1 VLITERR
8 TGRSGGVVADLVAV
22 AAGVALV
29 LVAALLG
36 WRLLAAGVDL
46 DLPWPPLLAH
56 WLPHVG
62 PGTPAAVLVA
72 GLVATHGPG
81 LAARLGWRPLLA
93 LAYPASVL
101 WTFSLALVDGWQRGV
116 ADRLTTKDE
125 YLHDVPLVHDIPL
138 LLRTFA
144 DHILTTAVDPAQTWF
159 WTTHVGAHPPL
170 AFLLFVWLDRL
181 GLGGGGP
188 AGVFVILVG
197 ASACVAVAVAL
208 GALGAEW
215 VARRALPFGVL
226 LPGAV
231 WVGVSA
237 DGLFAAVLA
246 WSVALVALGATG
258 AGLRAAVAATAGG
271 VLFGCCLYLSY
282 GLALGVLLPLAVLV
296 HTRAGRAAVL
306 VGCGVGAVVLAF
318 AASGFW
324 WFTGYADVKVIY
336 AASIAA
342 TRPYLY
348 FGLADIAAVLFAAG
362 PALVAGLRRAVWAA
376 VSGPAVPFR
385 RAAMPGPAV
394 PPGPAG
400 RPSPAGRA
408 GPAALLVGAAL
419 AALLLADLSGMS
431 KGEVER
437 IWLPFVVWLV
447 PLAALLNRRRGWLLA
462 QAALAL
468 AVNHLLLT
476 VW

>member
-1 VLITERR
+1 LITEPR
-8 TGRSGGVVADLVAV
+8 TGRRGAVVADLAAV
-22 AAGVALV
+22 AAAVALV

-36 WRLLAAGVDL
+36 WRLLAAGMDI

-72 GLVATHGPG
+72 ALVAIHGPG
-81 LAARLGWRPLLA
+81 LAERLRWRPLLA
-93 LAYPASVL
+93 LAYPTSVL
-101 WTFSLALVDGWQRGV
+101 WTFSLALVDGWQRGIV
-116 ADRLTTKDE
+116 DRLTTKDE
-125 YLHDVPLVHDIPL
+125 YLHDVPLAHDIPL

-144 DHILTTAVDPAQTWF
+144 DHILTIAVDPAQTWF

-208 GALGAEW
+208 RALGVEG

-226 LPGAV
+226 VPGAV

-246 WSVALVALGATG
+246 WSVALVAVGATG
-258 AGLRAAVAATAGG
+258 SGFRSAVASAAGG
-271 VLFGCCLYLSY
+271 ALFGCCLYLSY
-282 GLALGVLLPLAVLV
+282 GLALGALLPLAVLV

-306 VGCGVGAVVLAF
+306 AGCGLATVVLAF
-318 AASGFW
+318 TLAGFW

-348 FGLADIAAVLFAAG
+348 FGLADIAAVLFATG
-362 PALVAGLRRAVWAA
+362 PAVVAGLRRAVAA
-376 VSGPAVPFR
+376 LVPARVGPGSGDLARSGARPGARVPTGV
-385 RAAMPGPAV
+385 PGPAV
-394 PPGPAG
+394 
-400 RPSPAGRA
+400 
-408 GPAALLVGAAL
+408 LLAGAAL
-419 AALLLADLSGMS
+419 AAILLADLSGMS

-437 IWLPFVVWLV
+437 IWLPFVMWLV
-447 PLAALLNRRRGWLLA
+447 PLAALLDHRRSWLLG
-462 QAALAL
+462 QAGLAL

>member
-1 VLITERR
+1 MRAGYGGQVLITERR
-8 TGRSGGVVADLVAV
+8 TGRHGGLVADLLAV
-22 AAGVALV
+22 AAAVALV
-29 LVAALLG
+29 VVAALLG
-36 WRLLAAGVDL
+36 WRLLGAGQDL

-56 WLPHVG
+56 WMPHVG

-72 GLVATHGPG
+72 ALVATHGPG
-81 LAARLGWRPLLA
+81 LAARLRWRPLLA

-101 WTFSLALVDGWQRGV
+101 WTLSLALVDGWQRGI
-116 ADRLTTKDE
+116 ADRLTTRDE

-138 LLRTFA
+138 LLRTFS

-170 AFLLFVWLDRL
+170 AFLLFLWLDRL

-188 AGVFVILVG
+188 AGVVVILVG
-197 ASACVAVAVAL
+197 SSACVAVAVAL
-208 GALGAEW
+208 RALGAEG
-215 VARRALPFGVL
+215 VARRALSFGVL

-246 WSVALVALGATG
+246 WSVALVAVGVAG
-258 AGLRAAVAATAGG
+258 AGFRPAVAATAGG
-271 VLFGCCLYLSY
+271 ALFGCCLYLSY

-296 HTRAGRAAVL
+296 HARAGRAAVL
-306 VGCGVGAVVLAF
+306 AGCGLGAVVLAF
-318 AASGFW
+318 TASGFW

-348 FGLADIAAVLFAAG
+348 FGLADIAAVLFATG
-362 PALVAGLRRAVWAA
+362 PALVAGLRRAVAGLGSVSTPGRLAPEPPVLLAGAA
-376 VSGPAVPFR
+376 V
-385 RAAMPGPAV
+385 AAIV
-394 PPGPAG
+394 
-400 RPSPAGRA
+400 
-408 GPAALLVGAAL
+408 
-419 AALLLADLSGMS
+419 LADLSGMS

-447 PLAALLNRRRGWLLA
+447 PLAALLDHRRAWLLG

>member
-1 VLITERR
+1 LITERR
-8 TGRSGGVVADLVAV
+8 AGRSGGVVADLAAV

-36 WRLLAAGVDL
+36 WRLLAAGMDL

-101 WTFSLALVDGWQRGV
+101 WTFSLALVDGWRRGV

-125 YLHDVPLVHDIPL
+125 YLHDVPLVHDIPA

-188 AGVFVILVG
+188 AGVLVILVG

-208 GALGAEW
+208 RALGAEW

-246 WSVALVALGATG
+246 WSVALVAVGATG

-271 VLFGCCLYLSY
+271 VLFGCSLYLSY
-282 GLALGVLLPLAVLV
+282 GLALGVLLPLAVLA

-306 VGCGVGAVVLAF
+306 AGCGVGAVVLAF

-348 FGLADIAAVLFAAG
+348 FGLADIAAVLFATG
-362 PALVAGLRRAVWAA
+362 PALVAGLRRAVWVA
-376 VSGPAVPFR
+376 VSGPAG
-385 RAAMPGPAV
+385 AGPAGRRLAGR
-394 PPGPAG
+394 PGPAG
-400 RPSPAGRA
+400 PAGAAGRP

-447 PLAALLNRRRGWLLA
+447 PLAALLDRRRAWLLA